1 LLIEGRERDKID
13 RHANRIADAIQEA
26 IGAN

>member
-13 RHANRIADAIQEA
+13 KQADRIADAIQSE
-26 IGAN
+26 IGAD